1 MQVDDDGKLVHLGQS
16 LYLYTMNEDDD
27 EDDDENS

>member
-1 MQVDDDGKLVHLGQS
+1 MQVDDDGKLVHLEQS

-27 EDDDENS
+27 ENS